1 MKRKLS
7 IFLCM
12 ILAAALFTALSGSV
26 LAAGTDIS
34 ATVGNRVALRLDTA
48 SDAVLTGASVVE
60 GELPEGLQV
69 SASGGKLLLSGT
81 PVKAGY
87 HRAVV
92 RPVPG
97 GYADEQILRINVRP
111 GEMEP
116 ARGEELF
123 NGTTETVPETTAA
136 PDPTA
141 APAPA
146 GPKITKHP
154 GGETISANGSAIFV
168 ARAEDVAEYT
178 WYIVAPRGVAYLSDQ
193 VKTVFP
199 DMGIAGEKGN
209 GIILYNIP
217 AEFNGWQVECH
228 FKDAQ
233 GNESISDR
241 ATVTVSATMPAAPNI
256 VTPPKGAYLM
266 FGEKTTLSVYA
277 EAPTGYSIKYQWF
290 ATEED
295 NPATAT
301 AIPDAT
307 GAEYAPPEKAGT
319 VYYCVSVR
327 SISGETIS
335 TVAYSPLVAVTYSNE
350 PEVPAHV
357 HEYSEEWEHDDVY
370 HWHVCTGC
378 GETADKATHSYTWT
392 ETVKPT
398 SRKQG
403 ERVGVCSVCGYQTTQ
418 TVPAQSNSGGKPG
431 KGLLV
436 ALLILVI
443 VLLLLGAYKYILGG
457 TLPGIGGGIT
467 PWKGGDR
474 GDRGGRHSG
483 SRSRRE

>member
-136 PDPTA
+136 PDPTS

-146 GPKITKHP
+146 GPNITKHP
-154 GGETISANGSAIFV
+154 GREAISANGSAIFV

-217 AEFNGWQVECH
+217 SRCVVNMTSETTLRLAHDCE
-228 FKDAQ
+228 
-233 GNESISDR
+233 
-241 ATVTVSATMPAAPNI
+241 NI
-256 VTPPKGAYLM
+256 VAIKEASGDIEQVGRIVDGRPEGFAVYSGDDSFTYKLM
-266 FGEKTTLSVYA
+266 KRGGEGVISTIGNVAPARMKEIVELCAAGEWEAAA
-277 EAPTGYSIKYQWF
+277 EKNEALLPLMEGLF
-290 ATEED
+290 ATT
-295 NPATAT
+295 NPILVKQALALLDFPVGGVRLPLVDATAEQT
-301 AIPDAT
+301 EAL
-307 GAEYAPPEKAGT
+307 AE
-319 VYYCVSVR
+319 VMR
-327 SISGETIS
+327 S
-335 TVAYSPLVAVTYSNE
+335 
-350 PEVPAHV
+350 
-357 HEYSEEWEHDDVY
+357 
-370 HWHVCTGC
+370 
-378 GETADKATHSYTWT
+378 
-392 ETVKPT
+392 
-398 SRKQG
+398 
-403 ERVGVCSVCGYQTTQ
+403 VGV
-418 TVPAQSNSGGKPG
+418 
-431 KGLLV
+431 L
-436 ALLILVI
+436 
-443 VLLLLGAYKYILGG
+443 
-457 TLPGIGGGIT
+457 
-467 PWKGGDR
+467 
-474 GDRGGRHSG
+474 
-483 SRSRRE
+483 